1 MRSWHGK
8 KNHWDKSNKTAI
20 KKKTAVMS
28 LEPFGDQTSLDL
40 CVCVIKPSIV
50 KSRQVCVRGLKLPI
64 YHKRVFT
71 IFTIMWHTLHLD
83 TEKKLDMLSVF
94 IEVRTKNGCS
104 ESPVVHYCAR
114 KRHSLQLQCLHHL
127 YSTNGVF
134 IPEKYRPRSEPRF
147 LFVSLET
154 FGPGCGLVLVSRYK
168 LGRELKNFVRDTFSY
183 HHGPTPSITRS
194 KCRQMRQKTSL
205 SFWNITSSE
214 V

>member
-1 MRSWHGK
+1 
-8 KNHWDKSNKTAI
+8 
-20 KKKTAVMS
+20 MS

-40 CVCVIKPSIV
+40 CVCVIKPSQV

-168 LGRELKNFVRDTFSY
+168 LGRELKNFVHDTYVLRRPIIEIDWFVDRRANVGVFSY